1 MCYSGR
7 CIWEDFMGDCRFP
20 MNKEVRDKY
29 PFPLCSMTVESK
41 EEQELLDEQYEDIRN
56 ILNGIRNKSE

>member
-20 MNKEVRDKY
+20 MYIKEVREKYKY
-29 PFPLCSMTVESK
+29 PNCGMNVQCE
-41 EEQELLDEQYEDIRN
+41 EEQVLIDNINKDIKN
-56 ILNGIRNKSE
+56 IINKSNNSK